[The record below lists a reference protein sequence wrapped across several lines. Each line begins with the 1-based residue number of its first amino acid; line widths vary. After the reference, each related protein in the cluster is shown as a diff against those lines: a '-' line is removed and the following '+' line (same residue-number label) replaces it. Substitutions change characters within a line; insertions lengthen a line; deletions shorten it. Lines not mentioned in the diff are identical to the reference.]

1 MRLRKLYHSGDEN
14 IPALYLIEFPG
25 EKAFFNKF
33 EGIKN
38 YLFYMKS
45 FSILVPFRVY
55 PWEEEI
61 PNLGYEN

>member
-55 PWEEEI
+55 P
-61 PNLGYEN
+61 